1 MAPPKRKTGGGRVTP
16 KGTRPGDR
24 AGDSGSTASSDDSTV
39 ISSKASGSKV
49 TAAKGSGSKSSV
61 AASSR
66 YTPKAQRRQLIPPNM
81 VPVLMC
87 ALLIIGG
94 LVIMAGY
101 LAFDASRWA
110 TGIGLICILGGLWFA
125 TKWE

>member
-1 MAPPKRKTGGGRVTP
+1 M
-16 KGTRPGDR
+16 
-24 AGDSGSTASSDDSTV
+24 
-39 ISSKASGSKV
+39 
-49 TAAKGSGSKSSV
+49 

-81 VPVLMC
+81 VPILMV

-110 TGIGLICILGGLWFA
+110 TGVGLLCILGGLYFA

>member
-1 MAPPKRKTGGGRVTP
+1 MAPPKRKSGGGRVTP

-24 AGDSGSTASSDDSTV
+24 ASGGGSTASSDASAMTSSRGTGAKATV
-39 ISSKASGSKV
+39 
-49 TAAKGSGSKSSV
+49 TKGSGSSDSV

-66 YTPKAQRRQLIPPNM
+66 YTPKAKRRQLIPPNM
-81 VPVLMC
+81 VPILMC

-110 TGIGLICILGGLWFA
+110 TGIGLVCILGGLWFA

>member
-39 ISSKASGSKV
+39 TSSKGSASKRP
-49 TAAKGSGSKSSV
+49 V

-66 YTPKAQRRQLIPPNM
+66 YTPKAERRSLIPPNVVPILM
-81 VPVLMC
+81 V

-94 LVIMAGY
+94 LVIMSGY

-110 TGIGLICILGGLWFA
+110 TGVGLLCILGGLYFA

>member
-16 KGTRPGDR
+16 KGTQPGDR
-24 AGDSGSTASSDDSTV
+24 KASSAGDHDDHGATASRNT
-39 ISSKASGSKV
+39 
-49 TAAKGSGSKSSV
+49 V

-66 YTPKAQRRQLIPPNM
+66 YTPKAQRRRLIPPNM
-81 VPVLMC
+81 IPVIMVM
-87 ALLIIGG
+87 LLIIGG

-101 LAFDASRWA
+101 LVGDASRWF
-110 TGIGLICILGGLWFA
+110 TGVGLACILGGLWFA

>member
-16 KGTRPGDR
+16 KGTQPGDR
-24 AGDSGSTASSDDSTV
+24 KVSPSSSRGGHEVT
-39 ISSKASGSKV
+39 SSR
-49 TAAKGSGSKSSV
+49 TTV

-66 YTPKAQRRQLIPPNM
+66 YTPKAQRRRLIPPNM
-81 VPVLMC
+81 IPVIMV

-101 LAFDASRWA
+101 LVGDASRWF
-110 TGIGLICILGGLWFA
+110 TGVGLVCILGGLWFA

>member
-24 AGDSGSTASSDDSTV
+24 DTGSAPSSDSEGDSRPHVAETSRTT
-39 ISSKASGSKV
+39 
-49 TAAKGSGSKSSV
+49 V

-81 VPVLMC
+81 IPVIMV
-87 ALLIIGG
+87 ALLIVGG

-101 LAFDASRWA
+101 LIGDASRWF
-110 TGIGLICILGGLWFA
+110 TGVGLVCILGGLWFA